1 MKRHGHMFQMM
12 EQNKTPGQEINEVV
26 ISKLPKKEVKVMILE
41 TLNKLRRRTDEH
53 SEDFS

>member
-1 MKRHGHMFQMM
+1 MFQMM

-41 TLNKLRRRTDEH
+41 TLNKLRRRMDEH